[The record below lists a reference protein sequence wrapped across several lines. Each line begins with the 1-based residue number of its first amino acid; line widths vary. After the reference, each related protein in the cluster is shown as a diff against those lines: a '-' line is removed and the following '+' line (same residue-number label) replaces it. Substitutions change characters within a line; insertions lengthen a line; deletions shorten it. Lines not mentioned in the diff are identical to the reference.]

1 MMQNEPQKQREDIE
15 PRPDQ
20 KYEKREE
27 AYPEQREVQKE
38 EPRVEGEEN
47 VRELLERKAEEME
60 VTPDIKE
67 DIRTHVASAKT
78 SGDGQATVQRLIQV
92 VRAKGVPF
100 GIKVAKEMDDP
111 YVLDLLHDTLA
122 KDNLYKQYLE

>member
-15 PRPDQ
+15 PRPEQ

-27 AYPEQREVQKE
+27 AYPEQREVQE
-38 EPRVEGEEN
+38 GEPRGEEN

-67 DIRTHVASAKT
+67 DIRTHVVSAKT

-92 VRAKGVPF
+92 VQAKGIPF
-100 GIKVAKEMDDP
+100 AIKVAKEMDDP
-111 YVLDLLHDTLA
+111 YVLDLLHDALA
-122 KDNLYKQYLE
+122 KDDLYKQYVE